1 MPRGRPPKGGGSVA
15 GRTGS
20 GRGRGRPK
28 KDASSLSPAPEL
40 QQQQLPAA
48 EPYQEDVWV
57 QCDACQKWRR
67 LPPSTTLEDDVPWYC
82 NMNPDTNYRSCEIPE
97 ENYDA
102 AKEVVVAST
111 DPYYA
116 NLIPKDAE
124 ALRRELLAKATQL
137 QTEAKIEAQ
146 AEQRRRKQTADKNA
160 TVFATVKD
168 ELQALVKACQQII
181 NNAGSW
187 MSTAPSTSPSAHQ
200 QHQTGSSVPHWVWS
214 GLQHFA
220 PKPAQVAAQ
229 ANEVLT
235 SLECFAPG
243 AQHAAE
249 AAASEAGI
257 RVSDLGAGGGAEPR
271 EHPPPPS
278 TASAA
283 TTTSLPSQPANASHS
298 HAPNCEQQVVQQ
310 QQQQQQQRQ
319 RQQIEAAR
327 VHARL
332 ALLVAASISLP
343 SIVQAQATPDA
354 LVLPSVSSSKS
365 GKGKQQQQQ
374 QQQHLQ
380 PELQQGL
387 DVPDNSPLRW
397 GGLPQSQPSRMQSG
411 EVWSRASSSYHSLGT
426 AGPRSSSTSRKM
438 SPVRPSPRV
447 VKLPSIAG
455 PRSSMVKLPPVK
467 PLRLQSLQLQRQQS
481 QQLQEPGQQQ
491 SLQLQRAAAR
501 PAAATAAATATVAAV
516 AAARPAA
523 ATAAATA
530 AVAAVAGARPAAVTA
545 AATAAVAAAR
555 PAVTAAR
562 PAAAAT
568 AAAAAR
574 AVAAAAARPADAAVA
589 AAARAAAAA
598 GAARAGLGIR
608 VVDLSCVSMC
618 GCGWVYECLSCQHL
632 ADGTSAMVDVC
643 CSHVLSIVS

>member
-374 QQQHLQ
+374 QQQQQRGRPSSNSNSWLPTPSTLGVNGTTPTTNNMFALPGMMSPFPFPTGFDFGAGQAGNPFAGLLGALQSPGGALLPGLQPFSPPQGAQQQQQQQQQPPALSHEWAAALRGLGIGGAPPHLQQPQHNSTPPAQPPLALLGGHSPLPGGFLGAMLQ
-380 PELQQGL
+380 PEQGQQLNGPPLQQQHQFQRGIFPTGSLPGGL
-387 DVPDNSPLRW
+387 D
-397 GGLPQSQPSRMQSG
+397 GQSMHLSALQQP
-411 EVWSRASSSYHSLGT
+411 
-426 AGPRSSSTSRKM
+426 P
-438 SPVRPSPRV
+438 
-447 VKLPSIAG
+447 
-455 PRSSMVKLPPVK
+455 
-467 PLRLQSLQLQRQQS
+467 
-481 QQLQEPGQQQ
+481 
-491 SLQLQRAAAR
+491 
-501 PAAATAAATATVAAV
+501 
-516 AAARPAA
+516 
-523 ATAAATA
+523 
-530 AVAAVAGARPAAVTA
+530 
-545 AATAAVAAAR
+545 
-555 PAVTAAR
+555 
-562 PAAAAT
+562 
-568 AAAAAR
+568 
-574 AVAAAAARPADAAVA
+574 
-589 AAARAAAAA
+589 
-598 GAARAGLGIR
+598 
-608 VVDLSCVSMC
+608 
-618 GCGWVYECLSCQHL
+618 
-632 ADGTSAMVDVC
+632 
-643 CSHVLSIVS
+643 